1 MTGVIISA
9 LYVPE
14 GTYSSKELLT
24 NSVLNYFVSNLSRTL
39 AAGLARAA
47 LDVSRRPIGLQ
58 KHGWR
63 RKFGQMFSFF
73 VSSDFEQNCFN
84 WCCLICVLCF
94 QMNNIN
100 TLFYGKINW
109 ILQFERNLRR
119 KTSIYIVKRKPQKLL
134 NSSIK
139 YIFDQTLTNDF
150 LVF

>member
-1 MTGVIISA
+1 MHYTCQKEPIPQRNSWLTVFWTTLFLTWAGLLLLVW
-9 LYVPE
+9 LELHLTCPE
-14 GTYSSKELLT
+14 GQLDCKNTDEEESLGKC
-24 NSVLNYFVSNLSRTL
+24 SV
-39 AAGLARAA
+39 
-47 LDVSRRPIGLQ
+47 
-58 KHGWR
+58 
-63 RKFGQMFSFF
+63 FF